1 MIVTVTLNPAIDKT
15 INIDNFM
22 EGKVN
27 RVSGARIDIGGK
39 GINASKVINKLG
51 GKSIVLG
58 FVAGKN
64 GDTIIEYLNDNGI
77 QHDLIKTKG
86 ETRTNIKIVDK
97 IKGLVT
103 DINEKGQSIR
113 KDEVRKLKERILNN
127 LSKED
132 IIVFSG
138 SVPPGVKN
146 NIYKELIELSKSK
159 GAKTILDADGQLLVE
174 GIKAKPYLIK
184 PNIHELE
191 KAFSRNL
198 NDNISIVNLAKE
210 IVNGGVENVY
220 ISMGE
225 KGSIFVNKDTEV
237 FIDALDV
244 EVKNTVG
251 AGDALVASVAF
262 ALEKGYDL
270 KKALKLSTAAATL
283 SVMSEGT
290 QIGNIKDIEKLENK
304 VKLNIYS
311 EVV

>member
-127 LSKED
+127 LSKGD